1 MVFFYYLK
9 EEEKQKE
16 AEKRVEEVEKCFS
29 HVAES
34 LYLST
39 SKVPQ
44 MKERLGRMQVLV
56 ETTDEEVGI
65 APTNDDG
72 IVESNDVAAVDDYE
86 VVISEESYYSCEG
99 SKAQTSSS
107 SLNVFED
114 KENEERI
121 GNLPPDWPHYATQY
135 GITALSSG
143 EDDDAN
149 YWEWPKDSNWLQY
162 ATHIGIAAQ

>member
-56 ETTDEEVGI
+56 ETMDEEVGI

-86 VVISEESYYSCEG
+86 VVISEESYYSC
-99 SKAQTSSS
+99 
-107 SLNVFED
+107 VED
-114 KENEERI
+114 E
-121 GNLPPDWPHYATQY
+121 
-135 GITALSSG
+135 
-143 EDDDAN
+143 
-149 YWEWPKDSNWLQY
+149 
-162 ATHIGIAAQ
+162 